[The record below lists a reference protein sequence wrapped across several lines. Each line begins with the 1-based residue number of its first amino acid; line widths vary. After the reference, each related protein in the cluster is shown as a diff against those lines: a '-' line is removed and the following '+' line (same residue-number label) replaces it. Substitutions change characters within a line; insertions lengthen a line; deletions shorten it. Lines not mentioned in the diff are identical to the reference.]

1 MAEHATVALSPAVSP
16 SSEPPSVVL
25 SPTAGGTQRLLF
37 THDLV
42 SGKHRGAKRF
52 GLVRMIHGEE
62 DFEDSDSE
70 IGGDGGGRGR
80 SGGGGSG
87 CGDGGEGGQGGGAP
101 AANSDNESGAADTQ
115 SWPLGRGF
123 VRVQWYPEGTKQDV
137 RETKVL
143 KAQMIVRIVFPH
155 PFNQPQ

>member
-1 MAEHATVALSPAVSP
+1 MAEPATVALSPAVSP

-42 SGKHRGAKRF
+42 SGKHRGAMRF

-80 SGGGGSG
+80 SGGGGGGSG
-87 CGDGGEGGQGGGAP
+87 GGDGGQGGGAP
-101 AANSDNESGAADTQ
+101 DNSDNESGAADTQ

-143 KAQMIVRIVFPH
+143 
-155 PFNQPQ
+155 